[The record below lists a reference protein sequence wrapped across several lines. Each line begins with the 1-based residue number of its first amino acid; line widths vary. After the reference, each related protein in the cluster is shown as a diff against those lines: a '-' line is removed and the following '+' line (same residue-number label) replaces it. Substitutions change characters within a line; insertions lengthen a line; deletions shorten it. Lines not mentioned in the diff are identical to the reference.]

1 LDVRSPLRRWCVET
15 LLRTSGLDQQSP
27 HRRRTGEKRKQKFSW
42 LPLLPFLLPVTLR
55 AV

>member
-27 HRRRTGEKRKQKFSW
+27 HRRRTEKGDIKS
-42 LPLLPFLLPVTLR
+42 
-55 AV
+55 